1 MRPLRVLFALP
12 KIKSGRYV
20 KMKNVETFD
29 CSKLDVITD
38 RKQYVHT
45 DGEVVAEVRH
55 LTVRVA
61 DRKLRMAVGQE

>member
-1 MRPLRVLFALP
+1 
-12 KIKSGRYV
+12 
-20 KMKNVETFD
+20 MKNVETFD
-29 CSKLDVITD
+29 CSKLEVITD